1 MKTDNV
7 ERFLKSV
14 ADQVVK
20 QSKGLLKKEKGETA
34 LGQTIR
40 ATVTADSQG
49 FTTNFYMDD
58 YGAYL
63 DEGVSGN
70 RTRRSF
76 QDYKGES
83 RQSRFAYT
91 TKGPP
96 IDILSK
102 WIKKKGIKPKG
113 FGRGRDK
120 DTGRYISGLA
130 IYISHKIKT
139 RGIKS
144 LSFFQIPLGVG
155 YKRIKEDM
163 LEELKMDIQS
173 YLVSFTKNNK

>member
-20 QSKGLLKKEKGETA
+20 QSKALLKKEKGETA

-40 ATVTADSQG
+40 ATVTADPQG

-70 RTRRSF
+70 RTRRTF

-91 TKGPP
+91 TKVRQLIYFLNG
-96 IDILSK
+96 LR
-102 WIKKKGIKPKG
+102 KKESNQ
-113 FGRGRDK
+113 K
-120 DTGRYISGLA
+120 DLEEEE
-130 IYISHKIKT
+130 IKT
-139 RGIKS
+139 QEDI
-144 LSFFQIPLGVG
+144 FQ
-155 YKRIKEDM
+155 D
-163 LEELKMDIQS
+163 
-173 YLVSFTKNNK
+173 